1 MHKNLPI
8 RKNIRLKGYD
18 YSKENIY
25 FITICINERV
35 ELLGKITERNDIELT
50 KEGKIAKYNIN
61 EIEKIYDNAIIDEY
75 TIMPNH
81 IHILVKIKN
90 KKNVTISKIIKHYKA
105 KVSRE
110 ITYSIW
116 QKSFYEHIVR
126 NETEYIKIKEYIQ
139 NNVANWK
146 EDKYY

>member
-25 FITICINERV
+25 FITICAKERK
-35 ELLGKITERNDIELT
+35 EILGKITERNDIELT
-50 KEGKIAKYNIN
+50 KESKIAKYNIN

-81 IHILVKIKN
+81 IHILVKMKN
-90 KKNVTISKIIKHYKA
+90 KKNVTISKVIKHYKA
-105 KVSRE
+105 KISRE